1 VSAATA
7 HRCSAAASQ
16 ARPALGPA
24 GERIPVGRF
33 LFGNDL
39 PPVRV
44 PPDGP
49 VETLNALGLPEPDL
63 KGIRWRN
70 AARFCRLPLDG

>member
-1 VSAATA
+1 M
-7 HRCSAAASQ
+7 
-16 ARPALGPA
+16 
-24 GERIPVGRF
+24 
-33 LFGNDL
+33 FGNDL